1 MIVVDKAPNISLIG
15 LSAYKK
21 KAIKIAKDLCYSKE
35 CMNSIEKATNEIQ
48 VDQALKK
55 ERKKK

>member
-1 MIVVDKAPNISLIG
+1 MIGKIPIFSLIG

-21 KAIKIAKDLCYSKE
+21 KAIKIAKDLCYSEE
-35 CMNSIEKATNEIQ
+35 CINAIEKAMNEIQ

>member
-1 MIVVDKAPNISLIG
+1 MMVVGKIPNVSLIG

-21 KAIKIAKDLCYSKE
+21 KAIKIAKDLCYSEE
-35 CMNSIEKATNEIQ
+35 CIKSIEKATNEIQ